1 MNEKNEVDNDD
12 CKLQINIK
20 IILLGELSVGK
31 TSLIN
36 AFLGNKFQEYK
47 STISS
52 QFSQKIV
59 KMEEAIYNIDLW
71 DTVGNEKYRS
81 ITKMFIRDSHIVI
94 FVYDITD
101 RDTFTRLEFWVDSA
115 KELLGEDPIYGL
127 AGNKVDL
134 FENEKVKKE
143 EGEKYAQKIGALFEV
158 TSAKEDP
165 EGFKNFVNQLL
176 KQYFIKN
183 NDNSVRDSVSI
194 KTLKEKKEKRKCC

>member
-1 MNEKNEVDNDD
+1 MEEKNEVDNDD
-12 CKLQINIK
+12 CKLK
-20 IILLGELSVGK
+20 VILLGELSVGK

-59 KMEEAIYNIDLW
+59 KMKEAVYNIDLW
-71 DTVGNEKYRS
+71 DTAGNEKYRS
-81 ITKMFIRDSHIVI
+81 ITKMFIRDSQIVI
-94 FVYDITD
+94 FVYDITN
-101 RDTFTRLEFWVDSA
+101 RDTFTSLEFWVDSA
-115 KELLGEDPIYGL
+115 KELLGENPIYGL
-127 AGNKVDL
+127 AGNKIDL

-143 EGEKYAQKIGALFEV
+143 EGEEYAQKIGALFEV

-176 KQYFIKN
+176 KQYFLKY
-183 NDNSVRDSVSI
+183 NDNSVQDLISI
-194 KTLKEKKEKRKCC
+194 RTFKEQKKNRKCC